1 MKVNKLKV
9 SLNTKPQGFQ
19 LRRWVVCLFAWFF
32 TTMVSYCFKI
42 KMVSAEV
49 FSLTYRTTKHQGNK
63 STDNTNLLVPH
74 HGIFLHLSKACLRM
88 SEDVTLVWSHNLPVV
103 ED

>member
-1 MKVNKLKV
+1 MKVNKIGASKFEHQAAGFSAQAV
-9 SLNTKPQGFQ
+9 GSLF
-19 LRRWVVCLFAWFF
+19 VCFL
-32 TTMVSYCFKI
+32 TTMVIYCFKI

-49 FSLTYRTTKHQGNK
+49 FSLTYRTTKHYGDN

-74 HGIFLHLSKACLRM
+74 HGMFPHLSKACLRM
-88 SEDVTLVWSHNLPVV
+88 SEDVTSVWSHTLPVV